1 MFDGIANLDELTQL
15 VLIEFIRKD
24 AVLNLGN
31 KVRFWRSSP
40 VIGLG
45 VFLTFGVRIGQISPI
60 NLRSTGGVIKYC
72 CIRSCYVID
81 SLD

>member
-31 KVRFWRSSP
+31 KVRSP
-40 VIGLG
+40 VIELGG
-45 VFLTFGVRIGQISPI
+45 VFFLLLVWRIGQISPV
-60 NLRSTGGVIKYC
+60 NLRFAGGVFKYC
-72 CIRSCYVID
+72 CIRSCYIID
-81 SLD
+81 CLD